1 MENAKIK
8 KKIKCDILSNFQTVW
23 WQCGLPKSAIICKML
38 LWHWRENDEF
48 LRGHI
53 CPLLFQTQQQ
63 RFDVYE
69 FCVPFFQWVFRLCW
83 WPSVKV
89 SHGVS
94 TGRKHNLSIFKG
106 ESLAVDQKSIN
117 SKRWKRVNEDQIKL
131 FLSPVLTAFHNNIF
145 ATFHYIMG
153 VP

>member
-1 MENAKIK
+1 MPKFKNS
-8 KKIKCDILSNFQTVW
+8 KCDILSNFQTVW

-53 CPLLFQTQQQ
+53 CPLLFQTAEIWCLWVLCTVFSMGFS
-63 RFDVYE
+63 R
-69 FCVPFFQWVFRLCW
+69 CVDGHQLKFHMEWVLEGNTICQ
-83 WPSVKV
+83 
-89 SHGVS
+89 
-94 TGRKHNLSIFKG
+94 LSKG
-106 ESLAVDQKSIN
+106 NLAVDQKSIN